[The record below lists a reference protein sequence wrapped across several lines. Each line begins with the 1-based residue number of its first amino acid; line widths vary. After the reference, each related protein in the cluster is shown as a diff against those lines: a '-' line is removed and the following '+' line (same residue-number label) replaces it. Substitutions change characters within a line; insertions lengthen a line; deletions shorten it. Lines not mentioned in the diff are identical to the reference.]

1 MSTVD
6 EEQTWRLNEC
16 RAVHGEAQSRL
27 RRSGYPELRLIAC
40 EFHQRVL
47 TLRGRVSTFYLK
59 QVAQT
64 AVSDLA
70 DVGEIN
76 NRLEVAA
83 FHQDHPQ
90 TRAHARVP

>member
-6 EEQTWRLNEC
+6 EEQTWRLKEDQTVP
-16 RAVHGEAQSRL
+16 AEVQGRL

-40 EFHQRVL
+40 EFHEGVL

-64 AVSDLA
+64 AVSELA

-76 NRLEVAA
+76 NRLEVTA
-83 FHQDHPQ
+83 FHCDRPGA
-90 TRAHARVP
+90 RAHARVP